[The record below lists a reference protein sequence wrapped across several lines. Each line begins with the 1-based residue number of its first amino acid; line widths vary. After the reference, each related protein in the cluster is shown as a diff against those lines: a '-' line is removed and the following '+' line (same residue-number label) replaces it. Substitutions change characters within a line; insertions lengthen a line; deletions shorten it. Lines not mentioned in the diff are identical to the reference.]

1 MRKYQPAHGP
11 KVDLDD
17 PKTYYY
23 LPNTT
28 KELDNLMFAE
38 IGKALVYM
46 DYFKDRKKF
55 FPKRKVKPEMV
66 KVRDLFPNSKHHK
79 NSDKEI
85 DINNGG
91 YDQRQ
96 RVYKLIQHF
105 ADNRR
110 HNYDNI
116 MWLKEQVFLFQDET
130 ENMC

>member
-1 MRKYQPAHGP
+1 MRKYQPAFGP

-17 PKTYYY
+17 PKTYSY
-23 LPNTT
+23 LPNTAE
-28 KELDNLMFAE
+28 ELDRLMFRE
-38 IGKALVYM
+38 IGYALVYM

-55 FPKRKVKPEMV
+55 FPKRKRKSEMV
-66 KVRDLFPNSKHHK
+66 KVKDLFPNSKHHK
-79 NSDKEI
+79 NSDREI

-96 RVYKLIQHF
+96 RVYKLIQYF

-116 MWLKEQVFLFQDET
+116 MWLKEQVYLFQDET